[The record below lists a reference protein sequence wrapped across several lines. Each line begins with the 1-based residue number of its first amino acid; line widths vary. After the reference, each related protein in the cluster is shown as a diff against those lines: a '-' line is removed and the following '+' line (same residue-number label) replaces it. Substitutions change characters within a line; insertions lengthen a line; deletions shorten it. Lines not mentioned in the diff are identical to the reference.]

1 MRTRITMEIYL
12 QTITEERRAAQDLAF
27 GNMMGTDADISA
39 ESSDRT
45 HANPARLDSN
55 QLAQKA
61 HKSTYF
67 EASEP

>member
-55 QLAQKA
+55 Q
-61 HKSTYF
+61 
-67 EASEP
+67 

>member
-45 HANPARLDSN
+45 HANPARWDSN
-55 QLAQKA
+55 QRPLPCQKSQ
-61 HKSTYF
+61 KQ
-67 EASEP
+67 